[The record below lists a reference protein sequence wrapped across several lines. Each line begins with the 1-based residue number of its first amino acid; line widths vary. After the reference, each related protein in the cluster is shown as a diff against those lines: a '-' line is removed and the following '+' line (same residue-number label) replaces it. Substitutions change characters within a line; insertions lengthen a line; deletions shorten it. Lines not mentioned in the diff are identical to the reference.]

1 MGIKSATTYVQ
12 MLLPAENHHDTRMWF
27 ANVPFFPTST
37 HGCVP
42 GDEYSVWPVSGL
54 RVYEAWALL
63 GEPGWEFLKSR
74 ESCGKINGNLY

>member
-1 MGIKSATTYVQ
+1 MFRCFCQLKTTMTLECGLQ
-12 MLLPAENHHDTRMWF
+12 MFPSS
-27 ANVPFFPTST
+27 PTST